1 MKTDDIP
8 HLLPFEGIKTKKVDE
23 TDHFKITLVSL
34 AKGERLEPHTSPL
47 DAFIYVLEGNANF
60 NMEGKAYYL
69 QAGDGLSFKAHITH
83 SVNAL
88 TGFKMLLIR

>member
-1 MKTDDIP
+1 MKTVDIP
-8 HLLPFEGIKTKKVDE
+8 HMLPFEGVKTKKVDE

-47 DAFIYVLEGNANF
+47 DAFIYVIEGKANF
-60 NMEGKAYYL
+60 NMEGRAYFL

-83 SVNAL
+83 SLNAL
-88 TGFKMLLIR
+88 TDFKMLLIR